1 MIMRPAYLRSL
12 TTGAMLLVAGA
23 VLAQSVS
30 GPPNALQGFSQNR
43 DQPVKIDAATLEVR
57 DKSKLATFAGNVQV
71 VQGDTTLRCKTLAVF
86 YDGDSNSSA
95 MKTAQPGPGGQQRI
109 RRLEAKGDVRVT
121 QKDQTATG
129 EQGIFDMASN
139 TVTLTGNVLV
149 TQGQSVLR
157 GEKLTVNLTTGVSH
171 IEGGKGGGGRVQAV
185 FSNPPSPQSGA
196 KPDTENTTTRGGA
209 TREGANQPQLRNT
222 TRPSGLY

>member
-1 MIMRPAYLRSL
+1 MIMRPAYLCSL
-12 TTGAMLLVAGA
+12 MLGAALLTAGA
-23 VLAQSVS
+23 ALAQGVS

-43 DQPVKIDAATLEVR
+43 EQPVKIDAATLEVR
-57 DKSKLATFAGNVQV
+57 DKNKIATFAGNVQV
-71 VQGDTTLRCKTLAVF
+71 VQGDTTLRCKTLAVY
-86 YDGDSNSSA
+86 YDGDSNGSA

-121 QKDQTATG
+121 QKDQVATG
-129 EQGIFDMASN
+129 DLGVFDMASN

-171 IEGGKGGGGRVQAV
+171 VEGGGKGRVQGV
-185 FSNPPSPQSGA
+185 FSGSPGPQSA
-196 KPDTENTTTRGGA
+196 TPPKNDEATTRGSA
-209 TREGANQPQLRNT
+209 AREGANQPQQRNS
-222 TRPSGLY
+222 TRPTTGLY